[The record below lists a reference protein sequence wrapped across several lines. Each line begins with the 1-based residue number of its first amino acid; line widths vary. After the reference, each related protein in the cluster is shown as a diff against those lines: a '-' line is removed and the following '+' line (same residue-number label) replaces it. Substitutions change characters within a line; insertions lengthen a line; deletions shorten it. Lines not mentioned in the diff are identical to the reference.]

1 MTSPTDHSA
10 GGPASGAAM
19 ITVTDLTKTFSTG
32 KRVVS
37 ALDAVSLSVP
47 AGSCLAVVGESG
59 SGKTTLARIIVGL
72 EKPDSGTVTVAGR
85 TVAARA
91 TRRELRRRARTIQM
105 VFQDPQS
112 SLNRRLPVHTAV
124 DEVLRVHTDLGRA
137 ARRQRS
143 EELFA
148 LVGLPAR
155 FLSALPEELSG
166 GQRQRVAI
174 ARALAADP
182 EVIVLDE
189 SVAALDVTVQGQI
202 LALLDE
208 LRTAKGLTYL
218 FITHDLS
225 VVQLIADQVVVMRRG
240 RIVERGAT
248 AEVLGRPQHPYT
260 QLLLACAPRPG
271 WKPQRGVIRALRDE
285 IAT

>member
-1 MTSPTDHSA
+1 MTSPTDLAA
-10 GGPASGAAM
+10 GSPM
-19 ITVTDLTKTFSTG
+19 ITVTELTKTFRTG

-37 ALDAVSLSVP
+37 ALDAVSLTVP

-72 EKPDSGTVTVAGR
+72 EKADSGTVAVAGR
-85 TVAARA
+85 VVAARA
-91 TRRELRRRARTIQM
+91 DRRELRRRARTIQM

-137 ARRQRS
+137 ARRQRC

-148 LVGLPAR
+148 LVGLPER
-155 FLSALPEELSG
+155 FLRALPEELSG

-182 EVIVLDE
+182 AVIVLDE

-202 LALLDE
+202 LALLDD

-225 VVQLIADQVVVMRRG
+225 VVQLIADQIVVMRRG

-248 AEVLGRPQHPYT
+248 ADVLGRPQHPYT